1 MNTPF
6 VWMWELD
13 GWIIAAGVLCAMSCA
28 LVGNFLVLRKMS
40 MMGDAISHAVLPGI
54 AAAFLISQSRD
65 SVWMFLGAAI
75 VGVLTAVLT
84 QGIHKL
90 GRVDESAAMG
100 VVFTS
105 LFALGLVMIVRA
117 ADKIDLD
124 PSCVLYGSLEATP
137 GDLWSI
143 GPWLIPRAV
152 VILAAVFLA
161 NLTLVAVFFKELR
174 LTSFDPA
181 LADSLGISTSA
192 MQYLLMTL
200 TAVTTVASFE
210 SVGSIIVIAMLIVP
224 PATAYLLTDRLGVM
238 VLLSL
243 VIAVLSGVL
252 GHLSAVSLPRWFGY
266 ADTSTTG
273 MMAATAGLLFATA
286 VVFSPSQGLVARW
299 LRRTRMS
306 LRIVMQD
313 VLGVLYRVRELHEK
327 AVSTNVPI
335 PASVG
340 VREISRAVGIGGMT
354 AALCMWRLR
363 KSGRITS
370 EAAGYLLTPIGLA
383 EGRSLVRSH
392 RLWETYLRD
401 HLSLPI
407 DHLHAPA
414 ETLEHFTGSHMQAQ
428 LDEATRHPRVDPQ
441 GQRVPKP

>member
-1 MNTPF
+1 MTTPF

-54 AAAFLISQSRD
+54 AVAFLISQSRQ
-65 SVWMFLGAAI
+65 SIWMFLGAAV

-105 LFALGLVMIVRA
+105 LFALGLVIIVRA

-137 GDLWSI
+137 GDLWPI
-143 GPWLIPRAV
+143 GPWHVPRAV
-152 VILAAVFLA
+152 VILGGVFLV
-161 NLTLVAVFFKELR
+161 NLAAVAVFFKELR

-200 TAVTTVASFE
+200 TAMTTVASFE

-224 PATAYLLTDRLGVM
+224 AATAYLLTDRLGVM
-238 VLLSL
+238 ILLSL
-243 VIAVLSGVL
+243 LIAAASGVF
-252 GHLSAVSLPRWFGY
+252 GHLSAISVPRWFGFT
-266 ADTSTTG
+266 DTSTTG
-273 MMAATAGLLFATA
+273 MMAATAGLMFTTTVIL
-286 VVFSPSQGLVARW
+286 SPRQGLVARW
-299 LRRTRMS
+299 LRRTKMS
-306 LRIVMQD
+306 LRIVKQD
-313 VLGVLYRVRELHEK
+313 ILGVLYRVRELREQ
-327 AVSTNVPI
+327 AMQAGQSP
-335 PASVG
+335 PPGVG
-340 VREISRAVGIGGMT
+340 VREISRAVDIHGLT
-354 AALCMWRLR
+354 AALCLWRLR
-363 KSGRITS
+363 RTGLITA
-370 EAAGYLLTPIGLA
+370 EDDQYQLTPHGLE

-401 HLSLPI
+401 HLALPV
-407 DHLHAPA
+407 DHLHEPA
-414 ETLEHFTGSHMQAQ
+414 EKLEHFTGASLQEK
-428 LDEATRHPRVDPQ
+428 LDEATRHPHVDPQ
-441 GQRVPKP
+441 GRQVPNP

>member
-6 VWMWELD
+6 VWMWDLD

-28 LVGNFLVLRKMS
+28 LLGNFLVLRRMS

-54 AAAFLISQSRD
+54 AAAFLLSHSRD
-65 SVWMFLGAAI
+65 SAWMFLGAAA

-84 QGIHKL
+84 QGVHKL

-100 VVFTS
+100 VVFTT

-117 ADKIDLD
+117 ADTIDLD

-137 GDLWSI
+137 GDLWLL
-143 GPWLIPRAV
+143 GPWLVPRAV
-152 VILAAVFLA
+152 VILAAVFLI

-181 LADSLGISTSA
+181 LADSLGISASA

-224 PATAYLLTDRLGVM
+224 AATAYLLTDRLGVM
-238 VLLSL
+238 VTLSL
-243 VIAVLSGVL
+243 VIAALSSVF
-252 GHLSAVSLPRWFGY
+252 GHLSAISVPRWFGY
-266 ADTSTTG
+266 VDTSTTG
-273 MMAATAGLLFATA
+273 MMAAVAGLFFGAA
-286 VVFSPSQGLVARW
+286 VIFSPRQGLVTRW

-306 LRIVMQD
+306 LRIVRQD
-313 VLGVLYRVRELHEK
+313 VLGVLYRVRELHEQTMP
-327 AVSTNVPI
+327 TNVS
-335 PASVG
+335 ASAGVDVG
-340 VREISRAVGIGGMT
+340 KISRAVGIGRVT
-354 AALCMWRLR
+354 AAFCLWRLS
-363 KSGRITS
+363 KTGRIMPDPD
-370 EAAGYLLTPIGLA
+370 GYQLTPTGLE

-401 HLSLPI
+401 HLALPA
-407 DHLHAPA
+407 DHLHSPA
-414 ETLEHFTGSHMQAQ
+414 EKLEHFTGSRMQAR
-428 LDEATRHPRVDPQ
+428 LDVETQHPRVDPQ
-441 GQRVPKP
+441 GQQVP